1 MNFLVE
7 IHPLVVHFPI
17 AFLFLFVGIEIIN
30 LFLDKEYLKN
40 ISHILLLISVI
51 ALVAAVFSGN
61 QSMQIVT
68 EEISNNEVL
77 VPIESHE
84 EFATITL
91 WYFFALLIFRTYLF
105 IKKKFESK
113 LQYLFVIFA
122 VVGLYFLFST
132 AKLGGVLVYEFGIG
146 TKLFN

>member
-1 MNFLVE
+1 MNFLAE

-17 AFLFLFVGIEIIN
+17 AFLFLFVGLEIFN
-30 LFLDKEYLKN
+30 LFLDKDYLKN

-51 ALVAAVFSGN
+51 ALIAAVFSGN
-61 QSMQIVT
+61 QSMQNLAG
-68 EEISNNEVL
+68 EISSNEIL
-77 VPIESHE
+77 IPIESHE

-122 VVGLYFLFST
+122 VVGLYLLFST
-132 AKLGGVLVYEFGIG
+132 ARLGGVLVFDFGIG